1 MNSRTAKSILVMG
14 LSAVVG
20 YIINMFLTSYITEGI
35 GIEAYGFVSIARTFV
50 SYGSVITIALTS
62 FVVRYITLNFHTGK
76 INEAKSYY
84 VSSVNASIILSG
96 ALALVFFVIVAK
108 LEVIINIPDELIHAV
123 KILFLLMFG
132 AFVSNTISTSFS
144 IGFYIKNRLDISG
157 LIKCASYIVEAVTLV
172 ALFHVFAPFLGF
184 VGVGSLFAALTILIC
199 SIIVNI
205 KLVPELRYD
214 RKLYSRQKVKILLKN
229 GIWNAINQLGNILNS
244 GLDLLVS
251 NALLTGVQ
259 TGQIAV
265 AKSIGAIFSTLSG
278 IIFQP
283 LQPELLK
290 VYSDGITEKFLD
302 QLKKSMKICGLFGS
316 MAFAGFYAIGL
327 EFYKLWMP
335 TQNSNLL
342 HMLTV
347 LTVFTYIMDIFL
359 QPIYYVNTLT
369 VKNKIPCFITILGG
383 LINVIGMYYLIKY
396 TSLGIYSVPITTAI
410 IMFAINFFFNPV
422 YASWCL
428 GITKLYF
435 YPLVLKHLVATGAL
449 CLVFKGCSLILN
461 AKSWISLI
469 ISAILMVIVGTVL
482 YCLIMFNRSER
493 NNFLDTVKGKT
504 IMLTNRN
511 NMI

>member
-1 MNSRTAKSILVMG
+1 MNSRTVKSILVMG
-14 LSAVVG
+14 LASVIG
-20 YIINMFLTSYITEGI
+20 YVINMFLTSYITERI

-50 SYGSVITIALTS
+50 NYGSVVTLALTS

-84 VSSVNASIILSG
+84 VSSINASIILSG
-96 ALALVFFVIVAK
+96 ALAIVFFIIVAK
-108 LEVIINIPDELIHAV
+108 LEVVINIPNELIGPV
-123 KILFLLMFG
+123 KILFILIFG

-144 IGFYIKNRLDISG
+144 IGFYIKNRLDFSG
-157 LIKCASYIVEAVTLV
+157 LIKCTSYIVEAVTLV
-172 ALFHVFAPFLGF
+172 ALFHFFSPSLGF

-199 SIIVNI
+199 SVVANT
-205 KLVPELRYD
+205 KLVPELKYD
-214 RKLYSRQKVKILLKN
+214 RKLYSGHKVKILLKN

-251 NALLTGVQ
+251 NALLSGIQ

-265 AKSIGAIFSTLSG
+265 AKSIGGLFGTLAG

-290 VYSDGITEKFLD
+290 AYSDGITENFLN

-316 MAFAGFYAIGL
+316 MAFAGFYAVGL
-327 EFYKLWMP
+327 QFYKLWLP
-335 TQNSNLL
+335 TQDSNLL

-369 VKNKIPCFITILGG
+369 VKNKIPCFTTILGG
-383 LINVIGMYYLIKY
+383 LLNVIGMYYLIKY
-396 TSLGIYSVPITTAI
+396 TSLGIYSVPITTAV

-428 GITKLYF
+428 KINKFYF
-435 YPLVLKHLVATGAL
+435 YPLVFRHLIATGAL
-449 CLVFKGCSLILN
+449 CLVFK
-461 AKSWISLI
+461 I
-469 ISAILMVIVGTVL
+469 ISIILSTNGWINLIFTALLMVIIGAVL
-482 YCLIMFNRSER
+482 YCFIMFSGSER
-493 NNFLDTVKGKT
+493 DKIIEAVKEK
-504 IMLTNRN
+504 IVKK
-511 NMI
+511 